1 MDRTIAD
8 INDLPKRYQC
18 LKDIEQTMGS
28 TTDCSDF
35 DIVLSSFFV

>member
-8 INDLPKRYQC
+8 IKHLPKRYQC
-18 LKDIEQTMGS
+18 LEDIEQTMGN

-35 DIVLSSFFV
+35 EIVLSSFFV